1 MGDLNQLDF
10 VIENRHMVVGPILE
24 IGSKDYGNTND
35 FRRLFPNE
43 HYVGIDQES
52 GRGVD
57 IVCDFTSD
65 YESLKKLIGI
75 GQFGTVICFS
85 VLEHCKYPFKIAE
98 NISSFLVEGGILF
111 LSVPFVWNI
120 HAYPD
125 DYWRFTP
132 ASIPVLFKQ
141 FELREEK
148 SFYSTKNRGER
159 LPFTHNLKQSQRLDF
174 RSSILNLIVQKLLL
188 AEPRHPYTMIPV
200 NINAVLVKASN
211 QSSE

>member
-10 VIENRHMVVGPILE
+10 MTENCHMVTGPILE

-35 FRRLFPNE
+35 FRPLFPNE
-43 HYVGIDQES
+43 KYIGTDQVD
-52 GRGVD
+52 GKGVD
-57 IVCDFTSD
+57 MVCDFTSD
-65 YESLKKLIGI
+65 YESLKKLMGI

-98 NISSFLVEGGILF
+98 NISRFLVDGGILF

-132 ASIPVLFKQ
+132 ASIPVLFPQLKVI
-141 FELREEK
+141 EDK
-148 SFYSTKNRGER
+148 SYYSTKIRGEH
-159 LPFTHNLKQSQRLDF
+159 LPLTHNLKQWQRLTL
-174 RSSILNLIVQKLLL
+174 RSSILTRIVQSLRI
-188 AEPRHPYTMIPV
+188 AEPVYPYTMIPV
-200 NINAVLVKASN
+200 NINTVLVKNSR
-211 QSSE
+211 

>member
-10 VIENRHMVVGPILE
+10 MTENCHMVTGPILE

-35 FRRLFPNE
+35 FRKLFPNE
-43 HYVGIDQES
+43 LYVGIDQES
-52 GRGVD
+52 GKSVD

-65 YESLKKLIGI
+65 YEFLKKIIGVE
-75 GQFGTVICFS
+75 QFRTVICFS

-98 NISSFLVEGGILF
+98 NISRFLVEGGIIF

-132 ASIPVLFKQ
+132 ASIPVLFPQ
-141 FELREEK
+141 FKLLEDK
-148 SFYSTKNRGER
+148 SFYSTKIRGEH
-159 LPFTHNLKQSQRLDF
+159 LPFTHNLKQWQRLTF
-174 RSSILNLIVQKLLL
+174 RSSILNRIVQWLCL
-188 AEPRHPYTMIPV
+188 AEPVYPYTMIPV
-200 NINAVLVKASN
+200 NINTVLVKNSR
-211 QSSE
+211 